1 MEKFIKNLHKLFFRI
16 QALSILTTYMT
27 SSPISPLQQRFVEL
41 PQPLATDV
49 DANILLNSEAAV
61 TVDFGNVPIDKMEEI
76 DGMFKAFM
84 HDIMNKGS
92 EFWDMERMHN
102 ISEYRNISTK
112 PIRDLGPTLE
122 N

>member
-1 MEKFIKNLHKLFFRI
+1 M
-16 QALSILTTYMT
+16 TTYMT

-61 TVDFGNVPIDKMEEI
+61 TIDFGNVPIDKMEEI
-76 DGMFKAFM
+76 DGMFKTFM
-84 HDIMNKGS
+84 HEIMNKGS

-102 ISEYRNISTK
+102 ISMSAMNIFINKLGHLIVYELFSYVTK
-112 PIRDLGPTLE
+112 RVSLIANIELR
-122 N
+122 